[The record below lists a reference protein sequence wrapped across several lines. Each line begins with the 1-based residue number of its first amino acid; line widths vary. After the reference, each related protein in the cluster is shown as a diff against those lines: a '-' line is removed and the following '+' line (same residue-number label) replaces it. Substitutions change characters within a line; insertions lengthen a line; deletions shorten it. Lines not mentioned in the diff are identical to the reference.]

1 MPAVGILELRV
12 IFASCVAPNAA
23 YTVEPGSI
31 SIAKAIFSSAGVGGG
46 VGVTEPPPPDFEQD
60 IVRHANAAQT
70 NI

>member
-1 MPAVGILELRV
+1 MPAVGIFELRV

-31 SIAKAIFSSAGVGGG
+31 SIAKTIVSSAGTVGG
-46 VGVTEPPPPDFEQD
+46 VGAGVVPPPDFEQD
-60 IVRHANAAQT
+60 IVRHTNAAQT

>member
-1 MPAVGILELRV
+1 MPAVGIFELRV

-31 SIAKAIFSSAGVGGG
+31 SIAKAMFSSAGVVGG
-46 VGVTEPPPPDFEQD
+46 VGVTDPPPPDFEQAT
-60 IVRHANAAQT
+60 VKHANAAQI